1 MSPTQEAG
9 GVGAAAV
16 SSALGPFRTRLED
29 DARDFTVA
37 LLALAKSNAKSAGSF
52 NQASPQD
59 KAALKA
65 LSRWRRDAQHALHR
79 VRTVPTGAAGRSLAE
94 KWLKAQIAALE
105 LQRQSLSLADSNL
118 AADAA
123 RSAGKRI
130 EEYLRLETRL
140 DQVLA

>member
-1 MSPTQEAG
+1 VSPAQEAG
-9 GVGAAAV
+9 GVKAAAV
-16 SSALGPFRTRLED
+16 SAALDPFRSRLED
-29 DARDFTVA
+29 DARNFTMA

-79 VRTVPTGAAGRSLAE
+79 VRTVPAGASSRNLAE

-105 LQRQSLSLADSNL
+105 LQRQSLSLADPNL

-123 RSAGKRI
+123 HSAGKRI
-130 EEYLRLETRL
+130 EEYQRLEARL
-140 DQVLA
+140 DQVLS